1 MKFVLWCI
9 IIVLVLRM
17 LRKNIYITTYRS
29 GRQQAQQDQQ
39 KPEGTVTVEN
49 MDKSKSKS
57 RNGDPGDYVD
67 YEEVK

>member
-9 IIVLVLRM
+9 IVVLVLRM

-29 GRQQAQQDQQ
+29 GKQRAQEDNR

-49 MDKSKSKS
+49 RNKSKSNG
-57 RNGDPGDYVD
+57 RNGDSGDYVD

>member
-49 MDKSKSKS
+49 MDKSNSKS